1 MGTRMSYPIE
11 VKQKA
16 VEMRLAGVPMKAI
29 MQELNIRNKTQV
41 QTWVRWHKAGDTHRF
56 EQPVGKQYTYG
67 KGPEYSSELEKLQ
80 AENRYLRQQ
89 NEVFKKV
96 QRIGKEVDSETS
108 VELVEGLH
116 STMTVQNICVHLG
129 ISRASYY
136 RWKKNL
142 TKDQSKCHLEK
153 QIGTLCREH
162 KYRYGY
168 RKITAILKKEMRI
181 NHKTV
186 QRIMQKN
193 QWQCRV
199 KVKKRKKNGQPYA
212 VVDNILN
219 RNFQSDRPLEKL
231 VTDITYLPYGQK
243 QLYLSSILDVYNGE
257 VIAFTIGD
265 KQDTDFVLNTLE
277 QLPTLPQNCVLHS
290 DQGSVYTSYEYQKA
304 VKTKGITMS
313 MSRKGTP
320 ADNASIESFHSSLK
334 SETFYLN
341 SIDRTTTA
349 IVERTVK
356 EYIYYYNN
364 IRIQTKLNSQSPI
377 SYRQLAV

>member
-1 MGTRMSYPIE
+1 
-11 VKQKA
+11 
-16 VEMRLAGVPMKAI
+16 
-29 MQELNIRNKTQV
+29 
-41 QTWVRWHKAGDTHRF
+41 
-56 EQPVGKQYTYG
+56 
-67 KGPEYSSELEKLQ
+67 
-80 AENRYLRQQ
+80 
-89 NEVFKKV
+89 
-96 QRIGKEVDSETS
+96 
-108 VELVEGLH
+108 
-116 STMTVQNICVHLG
+116 MTVQDICVHLG
-129 ISRASYY
+129 ILRTSYY

-142 TKDQSKCHLEK
+142 TQTHSKRQLEK
-153 QIGTLCREH
+153 QVGTLCRKH

-168 RKITAILKKEMRI
+168 RKITAILRMGMRI

-199 KVKKRKKNGQPYA
+199 KMKKRKKNGQPYA
-212 VVDNILN
+212 VAGNILD

-243 QLYLSSILDVYNGE
+243 QLYLSSILDLYNGE

-265 KQDTDFVLNTLE
+265 KQDTDFILNTLN
-277 QLPTLPQNCVLHS
+277 QLPALPENCVLHS

-304 VKTKGITMS
+304 VHIKGITMS

-320 ADNASIESFHSSLK
+320 ADNASIESFHSLLK

-341 SIDRTTTA
+341 RIDRTTTT

-364 IRIQTKLNSQSPI
+364 IRIQTKLNNQSPI
-377 SYRQLAV
+377 NYRQLAV